1 MAVLIK
7 HITPASPA
15 EKSDIRVGDEIISIN
30 NGEIYDM
37 MDLQFYSTDTVLDIT
52 LSRNGDEFD
61 VRVVKVDEYTPLGVE
76 FDTYLIDK
84 HHSCKNKCIF
94 CFVDQLPKGL
104 RKDMYFKD
112 DDERLSFLYG
122 NYITMT
128 NLSRREIDRIKK
140 IHLSPINISVHTTD
154 PRLRVF
160 MMKNPRAAE
169 INDLMDEF
177 ARAGIVMNTQIVLC
191 KNVNDG
197 ENLKK
202 SIERLQ
208 SLYPQVASCS
218 IVPIGMTRYRDGL
231 APARS
236 FDADDCRKIIADVNR
251 WTEDFYREHGERIIY
266 LSDEFYI
273 RAGMEIPQAEYYGSF
288 PQLENGVGMV
298 RTFMDSFTDELDYIK
313 DKQVKGCKADLA
325 TGEAMYPT
333 MCDVMA
339 QVREATGGR
348 VDVTVHKIKNDF
360 FGGNIWITGLITPT
374 DLIPQLK
381 GKLTSDT
388 LLLCNDMLRSE
399 QDMFLDNKT
408 PADVEQ
414 ELGVKVEFYSNDGFE
429 LAQQLLETI
438 D

>member
-1 MAVLIK
+1 MAVIIK
-7 HITPASPA
+7 DITPGSPA
-15 EKSDIRVGDEIISIN
+15 QAYGLQIGDEIVSVN

-37 MDLQFYSTDTVLDIT
+37 MDLQFYTTDTKLDMV
-52 LSRNGDEFD
+52 LSRKGEKFE
-61 VRVVKVDEYTPLGVE
+61 VTLEKEDEYTPLGVE

-84 HHSCKNKCIF
+84 QHSCKNKCIF

-154 PRLRVF
+154 PDLRVF

-177 ARAGIVMNTQIVLC
+177 SEAGIVMNTQIVLC

-218 IVPIGMTRYRDGL
+218 IVPIGMTRYREGL
-231 APARS
+231 AEVES
-236 FDADDCRKIIADVNR
+236 FTAEDCAKIIDDVNR
-251 WTEDFYREHGERIIY
+251 WTEDFYKQHGERIIH

-273 RAGMEIPQAEYYGSF
+273 RAGRPIPPTEYYGSF
-288 PQLENGVGMV
+288 PQLDNGVGMV
-298 RTFMDSFTDELDYIK
+298 RTFIDSFEGEIEYIK
-313 DKQVKGCKADLA
+313 DKKVVPYKADLA
-325 TGEAMYPT
+325 TGQAMYKT
-333 MCDVMA
+333 MCRVME
-339 QVREATGGR
+339 QVKQATNGL
-348 VDVTVHKIKNDF
+348 VDITVHEIANNF
-360 FGGNIWITGLITPT
+360 FGGNVWVTGLITPA

-381 GKLTSDT
+381 GKLKTGK
-388 LLLCNDMLRSE
+388 LLLCSDMLRSE
-399 QDMFLDNKT
+399 QDMFLDDKT
-408 PADVEQ
+408 PQDVEKA
-414 ELGVKVEFYSNDGFE
+414 LGVKVEFYSGDGYE
-429 LAQQLLETI
+429 LAVELLKTEE
-438 D
+438 

>member
-7 HITPASPA
+7 HITPAGPA

-37 MDLQFYSTDTVLDIT
+37 MDLQFYSTDTVLDMT
-52 LSRNGDEFD
+52 LSRNGEKFD
-61 VRVVKVDEYTPLGVE
+61 VRVVKPDEYTPLGVE

-154 PRLRVF
+154 PQLRVF

-202 SIERLQ
+202 SIDRLQ

-231 APARS
+231 APAES
-236 FDADDCRKIIADVNR
+236 FDEEDCRKIIADVNR

-298 RTFMDSFTDELDYIK
+298 RTFMDSFADELDYIK

-325 TGEAMYPT
+325 TGEAMCPT

-339 QVREATGGR
+339 QVREATDGR

-408 PADVEQ
+408 PADVER
-414 ELGVKVEFYSNDGFE
+414 ELGVNVEFYSNDGFE
-429 LAQQLLETI
+429 LAQRLLETI